1 MMRRSLL
8 IALAL
13 AGLFASGA
21 PASAQTKPRLL
32 VLVTSSN
39 PMVQAMA
46 MLLTREALGRQT
58 PVRMVLC
65 GGGGDLAFPTYAGPA
80 LQPAGLTAQQMLRGV
95 IQAGAQVQ
103 ICPLYLANTPGISA
117 AGLIEGVAPT
127 TPADVGAYMDGA
139 DVRYLNF

>member
-1 MMRRSLL
+1 MIRRIAAFALVVVALL
-8 IALAL
+8 GA
-13 AGLFASGA
+13 GA
-21 PASAQTKPRLL
+21 PVSAQTKPRLL

-39 PMVQAMA
+39 PMVHGMA
-46 MLLTREALGRQT
+46 MLLTREALARQT

-65 GGGGDLAFPTYAGPA
+65 GAGGDLAFPTYAGPV
-80 LQPAGLTAQQMLRGV
+80 LQPAGVTAQQMLRGV

-103 ICPLYLANTPGISA
+103 ICPLYLANTAGASA
-117 AGLIEGVAPT
+117 ATLIEGVTPT